1 MNVMETMEQ
10 HKVDFTPNDQLIYDH
25 VIKNPE
31 EIVSLTTSLLA
42 EKCGVS
48 QPALSRFVKG
58 LGYARYQD
66 FRTDFVAMLAQQR
79 GRRTG
84 VGGHLDYFSTI
95 YQVLPRLEG
104 LLTDEYL
111 RELAAYVNSFDRVFA
126 TGVAKSGQP
135 AFLLEQL
142 MFKTNRFF
150 HAVPADLL
158 GETCDSMGERDLLI
172 IFSLNCRHASFE
184 ALDGTDGK
192 ILLVTTDGATK
203 QDRFADK
210 RIVLPYAPPNPEES
224 AVSPV
229 MFDMLVELLCGYL
242 VLE

>member
-1 MNVMETMEQ
+1 
-10 HKVDFTPNDQLIYDH
+10 
-25 VIKNPE
+25 
-31 EIVSLTTSLLA
+31 
-42 EKCGVS
+42 
-48 QPALSRFVKG
+48 
-58 LGYARYQD
+58 
-66 FRTDFVAMLAQQR
+66 MLAQQR

-150 HAVPADLL
+150 HASL
-158 GETCDSMGERDLLI
+158 GIVCKQNLFGRRLYVSICSIKVKFGQMINCSIDKGASVSSIQDNLHSNHGHRNGREHLARH
-172 IFSLNCRHASFE
+172 FSY
-184 ALDGTDGK
+184 G
-192 ILLVTTDGATK
+192 
-203 QDRFADK
+203 
-210 RIVLPYAPPNPEES
+210 S
-224 AVSPV
+224 AGNRAVAIS
-229 MFDMLVELLCGYL
+229 
-242 VLE
+242 